1 MIEVKFYKNISQ
13 RNVLNKSIALVL
25 TTQCD
30 FTGELSIDRP
40 FIIADYDELLF
51 SCNYAYIDVFKR
63 YYNFSESPKIEN
75 GFIKLQ
81 LESDVLMSF
90 KDDILNADI
99 TALRS
104 TNKPNYYLSDSK
116 ILFSNNTNIQTF
128 RFPKSFETG
137 NSGIK
142 YVLKVG
148 GM

>member
-1 MIEVKFYKNISQ
+1 MIEIKFYKNISQ
-13 RNVLNKSIALVL
+13 RNVLNKSITLVL

-30 FTGELSIDRP
+30 FTGELSIEMP
-40 FIIADYDELLF
+40 YIIADYDEMLLN
-51 SCNYAYIDVFKR
+51 CNYAYIDIFKR
-63 YYNFSESPKIEN
+63 YYNFSEAPKIEN
-75 GFIKLQ
+75 GFIKIQ

-90 KDDILNADI
+90 KEDVLNSDI

-104 TNKPNYYLSDSK
+104 TSKPNFYLSDSK

-137 NSGIK
+137 NTGVK

-148 GM
+148 GN

>member
-1 MIEVKFYKNISQ
+1 MIEIKFYKNISQ
-13 RNVLNKSIALVL
+13 RNVLNKSITLVL

-30 FTGELSIDRP
+30 FTGELSIERP
-40 FIIADYDELLF
+40 FIIADYDELLLT
-51 SCNYAYIDVFKR
+51 CNYAYIDAFKR
-63 YYNFSESPKIEN
+63 YYHFSECPKIEN

-90 KDDILNADI
+90 KGDILNADI

-142 YVLKVG
+142 YVLKMG
-148 GM
+148 GI

>member
-13 RNVLNKSIALVL
+13 RNVLNKSITLVL

-30 FTGELSIDRP
+30 FTGDLSIERP
-40 FIIADYDELLF
+40 FIIADYDELLLT
-51 SCNYAYIDVFKR
+51 CNYAYIDAFKR
-63 YYNFSESPKIEN
+63 YYNFSEAPKIEN
-75 GFIKLQ
+75 GFINIQ

-90 KDDILNADI
+90 KDDVLNADI

-104 TNKPNYYLSDSK
+104 TNKPNFYLSDSK

-137 NSGIK
+137 NSGVK

-148 GM
+148 GN